1 MSASVN
7 GRTIAAALSLL
18 LAITSCKSF
27 RPAPVIPANGSE
39 RILITEAMI
48 ARSGGQT
55 AWEVLRREVPQI
67 SYRENRNG
75 QATGAERSRR
85 SSILRSDDPKL
96 FVDAARIQDVP
107 TLKERPAWTVLR
119 IQVPQGADG
128 SA

>member
-55 AWEVLRREVPQI
+55 AWEVLRREVPQMP
-67 SYRENRNG
+67 YGENRNG
-75 QATGAERSRR
+75 QATRRERRGHSG
-85 SSILRSDDPKL
+85 ILL
-96 FVDAARIQDVP
+96 
-107 TLKERPAWTVLR
+107 ERTPVRLR
-119 IQVPQGADG
+119 PGPRNQASTQP
-128 SA
+128 